1 MNIIAGILT
10 GILVIT
16 WIYVIKI
23 LIKDYFNK

>member
-16 WIYVIKI
+16 WVYVIKV
-23 LIKDYFNK
+23 LIKDYLNK